1 MNHKVYYTA
10 GIIILLLGLAVGI
23 GYAYVAFVENSG
35 NTGHDEYYII
45 VPSDGTDPVYSD
57 SFDGDIGLNTQTI
70 SGNKVIYSLSQ
81 FDTISGHKYGPL
93 GDIYLT
99 VDETRSDDDYKVSV
113 IVASGT
119 GLNVTDFKY
128 YALFQV
134 GSAETEDDAKDAA
147 EADTGT
153 LVQLT
158 AVAGDYIASTGTIDN
173 DPDNDYTVVLLTI
186 YVTMK
191 DGDSVTKDLD
201 DPVDTKVL
209 NGVTF
214 RFQAATV

>member
-23 GYAYVAFVENSG
+23 GYAYTAFVENSG

-81 FDTISGHKYGPL
+81 FDMISGHKYGPL